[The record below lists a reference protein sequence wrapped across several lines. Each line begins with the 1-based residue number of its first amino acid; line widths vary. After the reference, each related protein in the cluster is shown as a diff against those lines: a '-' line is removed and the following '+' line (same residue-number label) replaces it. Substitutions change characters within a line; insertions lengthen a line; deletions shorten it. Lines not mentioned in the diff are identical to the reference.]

1 MTRVL
6 RGDTGPTGRHGSYG
20 ADSREL
26 FKPTFQVYF
35 SIFIINFRDLSIL
48 RQSVLRDKPA
58 SPGAG
63 SRRALRPL
71 RPRLSENG
79 DAWGIRF
86 APDFSSRSLA
96 QLHPLAASQPLS
108 LSASQPLNFDNFDF
122 IFHLYSSCSDNVVC
136 LIAFNS
142 ALFICHSPCLFFHFQ
157 CLSIFFSTRD
167 QTYLALRTNERT
179 CIHIF
184 FFFPRFLNSQLL
196 VQCELVPQCV

>member
-35 SIFIINFRDLSIL
+35 SIFIISFRDLSIL

-96 QLHPLAASQPLS
+96 QLHPVRSPSCSAELQLQPLS
-108 LSASQPLNFDNFDF
+108 LSASQPLSF
-122 IFHLYSSCSDNVVC
+122 
-136 LIAFNS
+136 S
-142 ALFICHSPCLFFHFQ
+142 ASQP
-157 CLSIFFSTRD
+157 LSLSASRP
-167 QTYLALRTNERT
+167 LSLSA
-179 CIHIF
+179 
-184 FFFPRFLNSQLL
+184 SQL
-196 VQCELVPQCV
+196 

>member
-48 RQSVLRDKPA
+48 RQSVLRDKRPV
-58 SPGAG
+58 
-63 SRRALRPL
+63 RAQARGGLC
-71 RPRLSENG
+71 
-79 DAWGIRF
+79 DRF
-86 APDFSSRSLA
+86 APDFRRQEDLELQLKTQTLLRLYFSSRSLA

-142 ALFICHSPCLFFHFQ
+142 ALLFCHSPCLFFQ
-157 CLSIFFSTRD
+157 PGYGWQVWGVRWKYEE
-167 QTYLALRTNERT
+167 TYSGGTKT
-179 CIHIF
+179 CRNR
-184 FFFPRFLNSQLL
+184 PG
-196 VQCELVPQCV
+196 